1 MDHELKIYPK
11 YFQEIVD
18 GNKNFEIRKN
28 DRGFRVGDTVTLKEW
43 DNIQYSGRE
52 IRAKI
57 KYILDDKFIGLTDG
71 YVAFAIEIISIISK

>member
-28 DRGFRVGDTVTLKEW
+28 DRGFRVGDTVALKEW

-52 IRAKI
+52 IHAKI
-57 KYILDDKFIGLTDG
+57 KYILDDKFIGLADG
-71 YVAFAIEIISIISK
+71 YVAFAIEIIEIISK

>member
-28 DRGFRVGDTVTLKEW
+28 DRGFHVGDTVTLKEW

-52 IRAKI
+52 IHAKI
-57 KYILDDKFIGLTDG
+57 KYILDDKFIGLADG